1 MKLGN
6 EIYLDFKLLALRKIG
21 RMDYSEYQRLGT
33 GKLIQQ
39 IENGADAGKG
49 VLYGFWF
56 SVVRDLVPT
65 ILFSLYFIW
74 KIDRNITC
82 FLMAGYLIVFLVTN
96 LLLKGL
102 YQIKENILTNE
113 EELNH
118 FLVRGFMEMPLFRM
132 KRQFPGE
139 IGKASK
145 AKGII
150 VASKIKMTM
159 IHEAFFTIF
168 AVLVACLDVGI
179 LAYAWKNSHL
189 SVGAVVALITLIDN
203 AYTPIAIFSVIYV
216 QYKLN
221 KTAWHEDTFQEISE
235 RKDGRSF
242 PANPAQSPV
251 KSPVTIPLRIRKG
264 R

>member
-1 MKLGN
+1 
-6 EIYLDFKLLALRKIG
+6 
-21 RMDYSEYQRLGT
+21 
-33 GKLIQQ
+33 
-39 IENGADAGKG
+39 
-49 VLYGFWF
+49 
-56 SVVRDLVPT
+56 
-65 ILFSLYFIW
+65 
-74 KIDRNITC
+74 
-82 FLMAGYLIVFLVTN
+82 
-96 LLLKGL
+96 
-102 YQIKENILTNE
+102 
-113 EELNH
+113 
-118 FLVRGFMEMPLFRM
+118 MEMPLFRM

-145 AKGII
+145 AKGIV

-203 AYTPIAIFSVIYV
+203 AYTPIAIFNVIYV